1 MSLVVMQWFQK
12 VFLLDKVVDRHRPK
26 KCSTVSSDFLQFE
39 LILVDV
45 VEVFVESTVANNYV
59 KDGAVAHLVLNAVFV
74 ELANNPEVTGSNEA
88 MIELRCGCVCS

>member
-1 MSLVVMQWFQK
+1 M
-12 VFLLDKVVDRHRPK
+12 
-26 KCSTVSSDFLQFE
+26 
-39 LILVDV
+39 
-45 VEVFVESTVANNYV
+45 FVESTVANNYV